1 MKQIKMIIGAALLV
15 CASVCNA
22 GFITGTLDNT
32 DDLTILDNG
41 LEFLDVSVTDG
52 WTVNSAVSTYSSD
65 GFRWANYAEVIS
77 LFGEFGVDAS
87 GYTAGLRDLTTTD
100 AQEDLFS
107 STLGLTTTTGS
118 LGWFDYDGTYGN
130 YFCMGSTGCGHDGSF
145 LNDVGQDSN
154 SSVGVLLVRGSI
166 SSIPEPASIVLL
178 GLGFV
183 GISFL
188 RKNKTA

>member
-77 LFGEFGVDAS
+77 LFGEFGVDTS
-87 GYTAGLRDLTTTD
+87 GYTGGLWDLTTTD
-100 AQEDLFS
+100 AQENLFS
-107 STLGLTTTTGS
+107 STLGLTTSSAS
-118 LGWFDYDGTYGN
+118 LGWFDFDGSFGD
-130 YFCMGSTGCGHDGSF
+130 YFCMGTGCGQGGSF
-145 LNDVGQDSN
+145 LNDIGLASN

-166 SSIPEPASIVLL
+166 SSIPEPTSIALL
-178 GLGFV
+178 GLGFA

-188 RKNKTA
+188 RNKKAA

>member
-1 MKQIKMIIGAALLV
+1 MKKIKMIIGAALLV
-15 CASVCNA
+15 CTSVCNA

-87 GYTAGLRDLTTTD
+87 GYTEGFWDLTTTD
-100 AQEDLFS
+100 AQENLFS
-107 STLGLTTTTGS
+107 STLGLTTSSAS
-118 LGWFDYDGTYGN
+118 LGWFDFDGSFGD
-130 YFCMGSTGCGHDGSF
+130 YFCMGTGCGQGGSF
-145 LNDVGQDSN
+145 LNDVGLASN

-166 SSIPEPASIVLL
+166 SSIPEPTSIALL
-178 GLGFV
+178 GLGFA

-188 RKNKTA
+188 RNKKAA